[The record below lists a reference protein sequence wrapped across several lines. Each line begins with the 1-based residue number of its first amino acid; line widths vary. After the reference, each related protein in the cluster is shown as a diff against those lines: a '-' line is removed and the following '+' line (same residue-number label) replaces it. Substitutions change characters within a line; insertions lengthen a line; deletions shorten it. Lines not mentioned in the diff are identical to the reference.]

1 MKIVEHLRSHAEL
14 QGGKD
19 ALVWEAG
26 ALSYR
31 AMLERVDDRAAELRG
46 QGINPGGGVA
56 ITIAAE
62 IDHFITSL
70 ALLALG
76 TRQITLAT
84 FDTPEVRQDLLR
96 RAAVTLVVDA
106 DGVHAVG
113 SMSTA
118 AQVAEELD
126 GSLMLRTSGTTGRPS
141 LIELP
146 SSQFA
151 DQARGNPNYDSQR
164 LLCLATV
171 EHNNAKRHRLYCQ
184 IAGGTNVFRPIG
196 ELDVVSVC
204 DRYGV
209 STLDV
214 APIHAASLAATLKG
228 RPLRNVTVRISGS
241 LVPAAL
247 RENVEHNV
255 TPLLS
260 VRFGATECGTISI
273 AGPGTHGS
281 DAPVGWPPPGVV
293 IEVVDAD
300 GRSCAPGTTGEIRVR
315 TPGMATSYLGNA
327 EKSGLR
333 FRDGWFWP
341 GDVGRLRADGALIV
355 EGRKDD
361 MMILNGINIFPAEIE
376 QVLESHP
383 AVAAA
388 AALPLES
395 PAHGHI
401 PVAAVELHHGA
412 TATVAELQAFAR
424 ERLALR
430 APRRVIIMPSLPRG
444 ALGKILRR
452 EIAEA
457 FRPGRTGND

>member
-19 ALVWEAG
+19 ALVWQAG

-31 AMLERVDDRAAELRG
+31 ALLERVEERAAELRG
-46 QGINPGGGVA
+46 QGINPGSAVA
-56 ITIAAE
+56 ITVAAE
-62 IDHFITSL
+62 IDHFITCL

-84 FDTPEVRQDLLR
+84 FDTPEVREDLAR
-96 RAAVTLVVDA
+96 RAGIAQVVDA
-106 DGVHAVG
+106 NGVHSVG
-113 SMSTA
+113 SMPIA
-118 AQVAEELD
+118 AQVALEPD
-126 GSLMLRTSGTTGRPS
+126 GTLVLRTSGTTGRPS

-146 SSQFA
+146 SAQFV
-151 DQARGNPNYDSQR
+151 DQAWGNPNYDSQR

-184 IAGGTNVFRPIG
+184 IAGGTNVFRPTV

-204 DRYGV
+204 NRYGV

-214 APIHAASLAATLKG
+214 APIHAASLAATLTG
-228 RPLRNVTVRISGS
+228 LPLRNVTIRISGS
-241 LVPAAL
+241 IVHAGL
-247 RENVEHNV
+247 REAVQHNV
-255 TPLLS
+255 SPLLS
-260 VRFGATECGTISI
+260 VRYGTTEGGTI
-273 AGPGTHGS
+273 ALVGPGEHGG
-281 DAPVGWPPPGVV
+281 DAPVGWPPPGV
-293 IEVVDAD
+293 ILEVVDAD

-315 TPGMATSYLGNA
+315 APGMATSYLGNA

-401 PVAAVELHHGA
+401 PVAAVELHHGE

-430 APRRVIIMPSLPRG
+430 APRRIIIMSSLPRG

-457 FRPGRTGND
+457 FRPGRIGND